1 MAPHKN
7 RIEAWVLEHASINED
22 MLEATA
28 RCLSLLPRVGG
39 GGQGGVKHGEAWNQL
54 CQQLITTMGC
64 ILVAMLPQTSQEIQG
79 DGRNDRQQIAGFGV
93 KNLPLTEPDRTS
105 ALLHRFKFLSRSLYY
120 SLTTEFP
127 VTVAVPVNAILAII
141 SKALSGDPQTL
152 ASGGQHAERIP
163 LIAAIPFI
171 QEAVYEVL
179 AGLISSCRQV
189 LLPYCTIID
198 GFFLQTLTWTRGER
212 RPNMAFPYSS
222 LRIDVYDALNL
233 WLAVGGNTADST
245 VVDQCIAHM
254 LADATADKLED
265 SREVGNAAAVLSPP
279 RKKRKGK
286 RSENAMTTSFGQ
298 MKHYF
303 GVNKDL
309 CQAALNA
316 MHRMLAVRG
325 PQLSAK
331 SLQVRDLKIHEL
343 FMGMRAIHMYSQC
356 WISQLQSSVTAS
368 NQFWDNLHLLP
379 NHPYG
384 QDFLLILTSQWSAV
398 YYYISF

>member
-1 MAPHKN
+1 
-7 RIEAWVLEHASINED
+7 
-22 MLEATA
+22 
-28 RCLSLLPRVGG
+28 
-39 GGQGGVKHGEAWNQL
+39 
-54 CQQLITTMGC
+54 
-64 ILVAMLPQTSQEIQG
+64 MLPQTSQEIQGTTAIIICCVEFLFVCWKG

-105 ALLHRFKFLSRSLYY
+105 ALLHRFKFLSRSLCY